1 MNTNKIQEFY
11 MDLFKINHISK
22 EFIFLKTFNL
32 EFRAIEVWLTNENSQ
47 PSEIEERINLTQYNH

>member
-1 MNTNKIQEFY
+1 

-22 EFIFLKTFNL
+22 EFIFLKLFNL

>member
-1 MNTNKIQEFY
+1 

-32 EFRAIEVWLTNENSQ
+32 EFWAIEVWLTNENSQ